1 MPPGAPPGQEEGERG
16 QQRRFVHAAAARGVD
31 EQRVGLHAHELG
43 RPDQVAGLIRQRH
56 HDGDHVGARQQ
67 VFLAGQRHAM
77 RLRPTEPKWDGR
89 DRFLLSHGHYA
100 IAHYAALIEAGIL
113 QEDELLTYGSDDS
126 RLPMSGM
133 ATYTPGME
141 ISGGSLGQGL
151 PIAVGMALGLRHQ
164 GNPAFVYNS
173 MSDGELN
180 EGSTW
185 EAAMSASHHGLGNL
199 ICIVDIN
206 NQQADGPS
214 TQVMAF
220 EPLADKW
227 ASFGWHVQ
235 RVDGNHLPAVV
246 RAFDTARSL
255 PEAKPRVILCDT
267 LMGKGVPFLETREK
281 NHFIRVDPP
290 EWQQALDVLDANCP
304 EGIRL

>member
-1 MPPGAPPGQEEGERG
+1 MTSSSPDRLADIARCAWRIRRYAVRMGEVQGQGYVG
-16 QQRRFVHAAAARGVD
+16 QALGYADVLATAYGHA
-31 EQRVGLHAHELG
+31 LNFK
-43 RPDQVAGLIRQRH
+43 P
-56 HDGDHVGARQQ
+56 HDP
-67 VFLAGQRHAM
+67 L
-77 RLRPTEPKWDGR
+77 WDGR

-100 IAHYAALIEAGIL
+100 IALYAALIEAGIIP
-113 QEDELLTYGSDDS
+113 ESELETYGSDDS

-141 ISGGSLGQGL
+141 MSGGSLGQGL
-151 PIAVGMALGLRHQ
+151 PIAVGLALGLRLR

-173 MSDGELN
+173 MSDGELD

-185 EAAMSASHHGLGNL
+185 EAAIAAAHHGLGNL

-214 TQVMAF
+214 TQVMGF

-227 ASFGWHVQ
+227 AAFGWHVQ
-235 RVDGNHLPAVV
+235 RVDGNHLPGVV
-246 RAFDTARSL
+246 RAFDTARAL
-255 PEAKPRVILCDT
+255 PDAKPRVILCDT
-267 LMGKGVPFLETREK
+267 LMGKGVPFLEARDK

-290 EWQQALDVLDANCP
+290 EWQQALDVLEASRP
-304 EGIRL
+304 

>member
-1 MPPGAPPGQEEGERG
+1 MSDLSALQQSAYRIRRYALRMGEVQGQGYIG
-16 QQRRFVHAAAARGVD
+16 QA
-31 EQRVGLHAHELG
+31 LG
-43 RPDQVAGLIRQRH
+43 WADVLAVAYG
-56 HDGDHVGARQQ
+56 
-67 VFLAGQRHAM
+67 HAM
-77 RLRPTEPKWDGR
+77 TYRPEDPKWEGR

-100 IAHYAALIEAGIL
+100 IAFYAALIEARIIP
-113 QEDELLTYGSDDS
+113 ESELETYGSDDS

-141 ISGGSLGQGL
+141 MSGGSLGQGL
-151 PIAVGMALGLRHQ
+151 PIAVGMALGLRLKN
-164 GNPAFVYNS
+164 NPAFVYNS
-173 MSDGELN
+173 MSDGELD

-185 EAAMSASHHGLGNL
+185 EAAMGAAHHRLSNL
-199 ICIVDIN
+199 ICLIDIN

-214 TQVMAF
+214 GKIMGF

-235 RVDGNHLPAVV
+235 RVDGNDLPAVV
-246 RAFDTARSL
+246 AAFDAARAL
-255 PEAKPRVILCDT
+255 KEDKPRVILFDT

-290 EWQQALDVLDANCP
+290 EWQQAIGHVDSTQN
-304 EGIRL
+304 EGAL